1 MPSKKPV
8 PLMTDTGSMS
18 LLAVFVKAPAI
29 WNKSAL
35 CGAV

>member
-1 MPSKKPV
+1 MKKPM
-8 PLMTDTGSMS
+8 PLRADIGSMS
-18 LLAVFVKAPAI
+18 RLAVFVKAPAI